1 MTEPTTGAQ
10 SRIDHLQQE
19 ILRLK
24 TELVEARRDLPREP
38 VRDYR
43 FQTESGSTSLG
54 ELFGGREDLL
64 VVHNMGKSCV
74 YCTLWADGLNGFI
87 EPIEDRTAF
96 AVVSPD
102 SPEVQREFAA
112 SRGWRFRMVSS
123 QGDTFTEDMGFL
135 MKEGYW
141 PGVSAFRRDPDGQIF
156 RVSRSFFGPGDDFC
170 SVWPLFDLLEGCA
183 GEWEPKYQY
192 SR

>member
-1 MTEPTTGAQ
+1 M
-10 SRIDHLQQE
+10 
-19 ILRLK
+19 
-24 TELVEARRDLPREP
+24 
-38 VRDYR
+38 
-43 FQTESGSTSLG
+43 
-54 ELFGGREDLL
+54 
-64 VVHNMGKSCV
+64 
-74 YCTLWADGLNGFI
+74 
-87 EPIEDRTAF
+87 
-96 AVVSPD
+96 VSPD